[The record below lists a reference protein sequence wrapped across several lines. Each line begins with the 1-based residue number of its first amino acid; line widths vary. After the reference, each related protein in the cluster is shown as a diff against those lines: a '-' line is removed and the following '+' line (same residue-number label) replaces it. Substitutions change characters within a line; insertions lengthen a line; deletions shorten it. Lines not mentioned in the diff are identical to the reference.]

1 MERFKDLC
9 HSSVQGAFDY
19 PTKAILGNSGL
30 LQLSSGFSAS
40 TPSYGSSCTAIKS
53 WSACSTRR
61 LEFRATSGL
70 VQILNATLTKGAEK
84 SAPFFV

>member
-30 LQLSSGFSAS
+30 LQLSSGFGAT
-40 TPSYGSSCTAIKS
+40 TPSYGSSCATIKP
-53 WSACSTRR
+53 WSSCSTGK
-61 LEFRATSGL
+61 LEFRATSGTIQIQYRTL
-70 VQILNATLTKGAEK
+70 VKGAEK

>member
-9 HSSVQGAFDY
+9 HGSVQGTFDY

-30 LQLSSGFSAS
+30 LQLSSGFGAT
-40 TPSYGSSCTAIKS
+40 TPSYGSSCATVKS
-53 WSACSTRR
+53 WSTCSTRR